1 MSFLAG
7 ALCFDIG
14 NPIADNSKGQIP
26 DFRMFQNASHVEH
39 PFTSLLK
46 EFFFFPSFPC
56 YKRATKKQQIKNKP
70 VLLQTS
76 FIFNRY
82 FMDVIC

>member
-46 EFFFFPSFPC
+46 EFFFFPLFP
-56 YKRATKKQQIKNKP
+56 
-70 VLLQTS
+70 LLQKSYEEAADKEQTS
-76 FIFNRY
+76 SPPNIF
-82 FMDVIC
+82 FF

>member
-26 DFRMFQNASHVEH
+26 ENASHVEH

-46 EFFFFPSFPC
+46 EFFFPLFP
-56 YKRATKKQQIKNKP
+56 
-70 VLLQTS
+70 LLQKSYEEAADKEQTS
-76 FIFNRY
+76 SPPNIFFFFNRY
-82 FMDVIC
+82 FMDVVC